1 MPRKA
6 LLVSPHHGLLAR
18 LPIALEQQGWEV
30 VSTDNA
36 RQVLTLLDEAN
47 PDVVIMDALL
57 PNVHLSIE
65 QIRESVHI
73 PIILIGPHPM
83 AERWK
88 QALGAGADAYVSIS
102 ADLNELLPTITPI
115 LQRYQTIQSEF
126 PIFRERPMRWY

>member
-6 LLVSPHHGLLAR
+6 LLVSPHRGLLAR
-18 LPIALEQQGWEV
+18 LHPALEQRGWEV

-36 RQVLTLLDEAN
+36 RRVLMLLDEAN

-73 PIILIGPHPM
+73 PIILMGPHPM

-88 QALGAGADAYVSIS
+88 QALEAGADAYLSIF
-102 ADLNELLPTITPI
+102 ADLDELLPTIIPI
-115 LQRYQTIQSEF
+115 VQHYQRIQSEF
-126 PIFRERPMRWY
+126 PIYRERPRWY